1 MAVFNYLAKDLSGN
15 EHTGSIETSDL
26 RNVARILGKKGYIT
40 ISIKEK
46 KETQIKIFDKFFN
59 KVSFSELVM
68 MTRQLATMVQA
79 GLVLSEA
86 LDILSEQ
93 ASNPKLKETLEKVS
107 RDIKSGLDLAS
118 ALKKHPDVFPQLYS
132 NLIKAGESSGK
143 LDQVLLQM
151 ADSLEKDRE
160 FRARVKGAMI
170 YPVVIMVMM
179 AGVMAV
185 MLLFVIP
192 RLTSLYTESNIE
204 LPLPTKILIG
214 VSDFAVNFW
223 WLVLIILVLVVI
235 VFNRW
240 VATKQGKYEFD
251 RLLLKMPVIGKL
263 IQLTSLTN
271 FTRTFA
277 LLISAGIPI
286 IDSIVIVTDVV
297 GNEVYKRAL
306 QTAALGVERGLLL
319 SSQLEQLGV
328 FPKIVSQMFRVGEE
342 TGKIDSISLKLSE
355 YFEQESDHMVKN
367 LTVII
372 EPVILVILG
381 IAVAFL
387 VLSII
392 LPIYKLTTS
401 FG

>member
-1 MAVFNYLAKDLSGN
+1 MPVFNYLAKDLQGN
-15 EHTGSIETSDL
+15 EHTGTIETSDV
-26 RNVARILGKKGYIT
+26 RNVARILGKKGYIV
-40 ISIKEK
+40 ISVKEK
-46 KETQIKIFDKFFN
+46 KDSQIKFFN
-59 KVSFSELVM
+59 KFFNRVSFSELVM
-68 MTRQLATMVQA
+68 MTRQLATMVEA
-79 GLVLSEA
+79 GLVLSESI
-86 LDILSEQ
+86 DILSEQ
-93 ASNPKLKETLEKVS
+93 ASNPKLKDTLEQVS
-107 RDIKSGLDLAS
+107 RDIKAGLDLAS
-118 ALKKHPDVFPQLYS
+118 SMKKHPDVFPLLYS

-170 YPVVIMVMM
+170 YPVVIIVMM
-179 AGVMAV
+179 AGVMLI

-192 RLTSLYTESNIE
+192 RLTSLYTQSKIE

-214 VSDFAVNFW
+214 ISDFALSYW
-223 WLVLIILVLVVI
+223 WLVLILAILI
-235 VFNRW
+235 IIIFNRW
-240 VATKQGKYEFD
+240 VATKSGRFEFD
-251 RLLLKMPVIGKL
+251 RLLLKMPIVGKL

-286 IDSIVIVTDVV
+286 IDSLLIVTDVV
-297 GNEVYKRAL
+297 GNAVYKRAL
-306 QTAALGVERGLLL
+306 QTSAMGVERGLLL
-319 SSQLEQLGV
+319 SSQLEQIGV

-342 TGKIDSISLKLSE
+342 TGKIDSISFKLSE
-355 YFEQESDHMVKN
+355 YFESESDHMVKN

-381 IAVAFL
+381 MGVAFL

-401 FG
+401 FS

>member
-223 WLVLIILVLVVI
+223 WLV
-235 VFNRW
+235 
-240 VATKQGKYEFD
+240 
-251 RLLLKMPVIGKL
+251 
-263 IQLTSLTN
+263 
-271 FTRTFA
+271 
-277 LLISAGIPI
+277 
-286 IDSIVIVTDVV
+286 
-297 GNEVYKRAL
+297 
-306 QTAALGVERGLLL
+306 
-319 SSQLEQLGV
+319 
-328 FPKIVSQMFRVGEE
+328 
-342 TGKIDSISLKLSE
+342 
-355 YFEQESDHMVKN
+355 
-367 LTVII
+367 
-372 EPVILVILG
+372 
-381 IAVAFL
+381 
-387 VLSII
+387 
-392 LPIYKLTTS
+392 
-401 FG
+401 